1 MELRSVI
8 IQAGSRRSSAEIDLN
23 AVFAIHTTSDCCFLG
38 DRLQSG
44 RLPYAVSAM
53 HVCLVCDVG
62 VLWPNSWIRM
72 PLGMEVSLGL
82 GHNVLDGDP
91 VRPQERGT
99 AAPPPLFG
107 SCVS

>member
-62 VLWPNSWIRM
+62 VLWPNGSMTVTFFI
-72 PLGMEVSLGL
+72 LFFL
-82 GHNVLDGDP
+82 VLPIVVNKD
-91 VRPQERGT
+91 EYI
-99 AAPPPLFG
+99 
-107 SCVS
+107 